1 MRDQP
6 AQVFR
11 RTGLHPDTY
20 DPAPAT
26 LLQQHFEF
34 ADQVF
39 GFFLDLDVAVADH
52 AEQAA
57 VFLLKPGKEFIDE
70 HADDIFQRNE
80 AQIAL
85 GAFGQANETPHK
97 GRQWNDAHMGI
108 SIPLGDQID
117 RNRKAQIR
125 NERER
130 MRGIDCEWCQ
140 DREDV

>member
-1 MRDQP
+1 MRDQS

-11 RTGLHPDTY
+11 RTGLHSDTN

-52 AEQAA
+52 TEQAA

-97 GRQWNDAHMGI
+97 GRQWNDAYMGI